1 MRLQRCMVH
10 RRRRSLTCLASCAL
24 RLDRVSCLAPPVRR
38 LNRPPSCGR
47 GKSRLV
53 RKAKQSN
60 ADKVTAADII
70 AFIEQ
75 VCFVPE
81 GRFVG
86 KKLELFE
93 WQKAEICRIYD
104 NPHGTRRA
112 ILSMGRKNAKTT
124 LAACLLLAHL
134 CGPSARNKPNSQLY
148 SAAQSRD
155 QAAIIFSLAAKMV
168 RMNPE
173 LLQAVTIQET
183 AKSLICPELGTR
195 YRALSADATTAYG
208 LSPTL
213 IIHDELG
220 QVRGPRS
227 PLYEA
232 LETATGAQESPLSII
247 ISTQAPSDVDLLSVL
262 IDDAQ
267 AGHDPHTVVKLYTAP
282 TELDP
287 FDEETIRLANPAF
300 GTFLNARE
308 VLAMAQDAK
317 RMPAREAEYR
327 NLILN
332 QRVEVSSP
340 FISPAVWTA
349 CSGPVGPLD
358 DVPVYGGLDL
368 SAVSDLTALVL
379 IGWRGGKWH
388 VQPTFW
394 LPSEGLAEKAVAERV
409 PYDLWHAQGHLQLTP
424 GKTVSYEFV
433 AHYLRQM
440 FQRYNVQKLAFDRWN
455 FRHLLPWLLRAG
467 FSEQL
472 VQERFVEFGQGVAS
486 MSPALRDLEQVL
498 LEGNLAH
505 GGHPVLSM
513 CVSHTVI
520 ALDDAGSRKPSKRK
534 STAKIDGLVALT
546 MAIGVAPLQVKPID
560 IEALIA

>member
-1 MRLQRCMVH
+1 
-10 RRRRSLTCLASCAL
+10 
-24 RLDRVSCLAPPVRR
+24 
-38 LNRPPSCGR
+38 
-47 GKSRLV
+47 V
-53 RKAKQSN
+53 RKPKRAN
-60 ADKVTAADII
+60 DDKVSGADII

-93 WQKAEICRIYD
+93 WQKAEISRIYD

-134 CGPSARNKPNSQLY
+134 CGPPARNKPNSQLY

-173 LLQAVTIQET
+173 LLQTVTIQET

-208 LSPTL
+208 LSPAL
-213 IIHDELG
+213 VIHDELG

-247 ISTQAPSDVDLLSVL
+247 ISTQAPRDVDLLSVL

-282 TELDP
+282 TDLDP
-287 FDEETIRLANPAF
+287 FGEETIRLANPAF
-300 GTFLNARE
+300 GTFLSAKE
-308 VLAMAQDAK
+308 VLAMAKDAQ

-332 QRVEVSSP
+332 QRVEVSNP
-340 FISPAVWTA
+340 FVAPAIWKG
-349 CSGPVGPLD
+349 CGGPVGSLESIPL
-358 DVPVYGGLDL
+358 YGGLDL
-368 SAVSDLTALVL
+368 SEAADLTALVL
-379 IGWRGGKWH
+379 IGKRDGKWR

-394 LPSEGLAEKAVAERV
+394 LPSEGLSEKSVSDRV
-409 PYDLWHAQGHLQLTP
+409 PYDMWARQGYLQTTP
-424 GKTVSYEFV
+424 GRSISYEFV
-433 AHYLRQM
+433 ASYLREV
-440 FQRYNVQKLAFDRWN
+440 FRRYDVRKLGFDRWN
-455 FRHLLPWLLRAG
+455 FKHLLPWLFKAG
-467 FSEQL
+467 MSEQF
-472 VQERFVEFGQGVAS
+472 VKDHFVEFGQGMQS
-486 MSPALRDLEQVL
+486 MSPALRELEQVL
-498 LEGNLAH
+498 LEGELAH
-505 GGHPVLSM
+505 GNHPVLTM
-513 CVSHTVI
+513 CVTNTVI
-520 ALDDAGSRKPSKRK
+520 TVDDAGNRKPSKRK
-534 STAKIDGLVALT
+534 STGRIDGMIALA
-546 MAIGVAPLQVKPID
+546 MAVGVAPLPTKQID
-560 IEALIA
+560 VSTLIV

>member
-1 MRLQRCMVH
+1 V
-10 RRRRSLTCLASCAL
+10 
-24 RLDRVSCLAPPVRR
+24 PKP
-38 LNRPPSCGR
+38 
-47 GKSRLV
+47 
-53 RKAKQSN
+53 KQAN
-60 ADKVTAADII
+60 DDKVTGADII

-134 CGPSARNKPNSQLY
+134 CGPPARNKPNSQLY

-208 LSPTL
+208 LSPAL
-213 IIHDELG
+213 VIHDELG

-267 AGHDPHTVVKLYTAP
+267 AGHDPHTVVSLYSAP
-282 TELDP
+282 MDLDP
-287 FDEETIRLANPAF
+287 FDEETIRFANPAL
-300 GTFLNARE
+300 GTFLSAKE
-308 VLAMAQDAK
+308 VLAMARNAQ

-332 QRVEVSSP
+332 QRVEVSNP
-340 FISPAVWTA
+340 FIAPAVWKA
-349 CSGPVGPLD
+349 CGGPVGPLEAI
-358 DVPVYGGLDL
+358 PRP
-368 SAVSDLTALVL
+368 
-379 IGWRGGKWH
+379 I
-388 VQPTFW
+388 
-394 LPSEGLAEKAVAERV
+394 
-409 PYDLWHAQGHLQLTP
+409 
-424 GKTVSYEFV
+424 
-433 AHYLRQM
+433 
-440 FQRYNVQKLAFDRWN
+440 
-455 FRHLLPWLLRAG
+455 
-467 FSEQL
+467 
-472 VQERFVEFGQGVAS
+472 
-486 MSPALRDLEQVL
+486 SPR
-498 LEGNLAH
+498 
-505 GGHPVLSM
+505 SF
-513 CVSHTVI
+513 
-520 ALDDAGSRKPSKRK
+520 
-534 STAKIDGLVALT
+534 
-546 MAIGVAPLQVKPID
+546 
-560 IEALIA
+560 

>member
-1 MRLQRCMVH
+1 M
-10 RRRRSLTCLASCAL
+10 
-24 RLDRVSCLAPPVRR
+24 PKP
-38 LNRPPSCGR
+38 
-47 GKSRLV
+47 
-53 RKAKQSN
+53 KQAN
-60 ADKVTAADII
+60 DDKVTGADII

-134 CGPSARNKPNSQLY
+134 CGPPARNKPNSQLY

-208 LSPTL
+208 LSPAL
-213 IIHDELG
+213 VIHDELG

-267 AGHDPHTVVKLYTAP
+267 AGHDPHTVVSLYTAP
-282 TELDP
+282 MDLDP
-287 FDEETIRLANPAF
+287 FDEETIRLANPAL
-300 GTFLNARE
+300 GTFLSAKE
-308 VLAMAQDAK
+308 VLAMARNAQ

-332 QRVEVSSP
+332 QRVEVSNP
-340 FISPAVWTA
+340 FIAPAVWKA
-349 CSGPVGPLD
+349 CGGPVGSLDGVPL
-358 DVPVYGGLDL
+358 YGGLDL
-368 SAVSDLTALVL
+368 SEAADLTALVL
-379 IGWRGGKWH
+379 IGKRDGKWR

-394 LPSEGLAEKAVAERV
+394 LPSEGLSEKSVADRV
-409 PYDLWHAQGHLQLTP
+409 PYDMWARQGYLQTTP
-424 GKTVSYEFV
+424 GRSISYEFV
-433 AHYLRQM
+433 ASYLRDV
-440 FQRYNVQKLAFDRWN
+440 FRRYDVRKLAFDRWN
-455 FRHLLPWLLRAG
+455 FKHLLPWLLKAG
-467 FSEQL
+467 MSEQF
-472 VQERFVEFGQGVAS
+472 VKDHFVEFGQGVQS

-498 LEGNLAH
+498 LEGELAH
-505 GGHPVLSM
+505 GNHPVLTM
-513 CVSHTVI
+513 CVTNTVI
-520 ALDDAGSRKPSKRK
+520 AVDDAGNRKPSKRK
-534 STAKIDGLVALT
+534 STGRIDGMIALA
-546 MAIGVAPLQVKPID
+546 MAVGVAPLLTKQID
-560 IEALIA
+560 ISTLIV

>member
-1 MRLQRCMVH
+1 MP
-10 RRRRSLTCLASCAL
+10 RRRQ
-24 RLDRVSCLAPPVRR
+24 
-38 LNRPPSCGR
+38 PSD
-47 GKSRLV
+47 
-53 RKAKQSN
+53 
-60 ADKVTAADII
+60 DKVTGADII
-70 AFIEQ
+70 AFIEE

-81 GRFVG
+81 GKFVG

-93 WQKAEICRIYD
+93 WQKAEIRRIYD
-104 NPHGTRRA
+104 NPYGTRRA

-134 CGPSARNKPNSQLY
+134 CCPPARNKPNSQLY

-168 RMNPE
+168 RMNPA
-173 LLQAVTIQET
+173 LSHAVTIQET
-183 AKSLICPELGTR
+183 AKSLICAELGTR

-208 LSPTL
+208 LSPAL
-213 IIHDELG
+213 VIHDELG

-227 PLYEA
+227 ALYEA
-232 LETATGAQESPLSII
+232 LETATGAQENPLSII
-247 ISTQAPSDVDLLSVL
+247 ISTQAPTNADLLSVL
-262 IDDAQ
+262 IDDAL

-282 TELDP
+282 PELNP
-287 FDEETIRLANPAF
+287 FDEATIRLANPAF

-332 QRVEVSSP
+332 QRVEVSTP
-340 FISPAVWTA
+340 FISPAVWKA
-349 CSGPVGPLD
+349 CSGPVGSLEGI
-358 DVPVYGGLDL
+358 PVYGGLDL

-379 IGWRGGKWH
+379 IGWRAGKWH

-394 LPSEGLAEKAVAERV
+394 LPSEGLAEKAAAEHI
-409 PYDLWHAQGHLQLTP
+409 PYDLWHAEGHLQLTP

-433 AHYLRQM
+433 AHYLRRM

-467 FSEQL
+467 FTEQM
-472 VQERFVEFGQGVAS
+472 VKERFVEFGQGVVS

-498 LEGNLAH
+498 LDGALAH

-513 CVSHTVI
+513 CVTHTTIVQ
-520 ALDDAGSRKPSKRK
+520 DDAGNRKPSKRK
-534 STAKIDGLVALT
+534 SNARIDGLVVLT

-560 IEALIA
+560 IEALIG